1 VIPPLRRWPAGI
13 AVGALL
19 VAAVSALVWLLEPYA
34 PVRSLG
40 VFYLLAVLPVAIVW
54 GVLPAVAVSFLSVA
68 VFVFVFIPP
77 SNSFDFDDPGE
88 WLALSVLLVIA
99 IVVSELAARQRREK
113 VEVAQ
118 LEKEQ
123 TALRRVATME
133 VPRHGLAVV
142 AEGNR
147 VHFVAGGPQP
157 RATYS
162 DAHEVLTV

>member
-1 VIPPLRRWPAGI
+1 
-13 AVGALL
+13 
-19 VAAVSALVWLLEPYA
+19 
-34 PVRSLG
+34 
-40 VFYLLAVLPVAIVW
+40 
-54 GVLPAVAVSFLSVA
+54 
-68 VFVFVFIPP
+68 
-77 SNSFDFDDPGE
+77 
-88 WLALSVLLVIA
+88 VIA

-157 RATYS
+157 GATYS